1 MAEGLDEG
9 DDGVLVEHGHGHAQ
23 VGQMA
28 DPAFRSVDVVVEEHV
43 ARPHGLQRE
52 VADDGLHEGGIRA
65 SRELAAAAVVDAG
78 AEVAR
83 LADHGRARRA
93 LDRRLDLRLDGGE
106 GALDDLEDDR
116 IDRMVAHDAP
126 PVRMRFAK
134 RSISS
139 RWPG

>member
-1 MAEGLDEG
+1 MTDSPLGA
-9 DDGVLVEHGHGHAQ
+9 
-23 VGQMA
+23 
-28 DPAFRSVDVVVEEHV
+28 VDVVVKEDV
-43 ARPHGLQRE
+43 AGPHCLQRE
-52 VADDGLHEGGIRA
+52 VAHDGLDERGVRA
-65 SRELAAAAVVDAG
+65 ARELAAAAVVDAG

-93 LDRRLDLRLDGGE
+93 LDRGLDLRLDGGE